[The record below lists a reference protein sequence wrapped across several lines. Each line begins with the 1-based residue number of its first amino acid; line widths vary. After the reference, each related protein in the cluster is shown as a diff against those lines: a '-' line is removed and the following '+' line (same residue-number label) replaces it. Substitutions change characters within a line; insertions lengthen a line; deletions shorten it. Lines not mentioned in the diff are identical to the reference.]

1 MRRILALILISV
13 VGLPLLA
20 INYGNAAVTGGH
32 YSLSRYDFAHEV
44 NAIST
49 DPAMACYVTNLWG
62 ITFTNGAGSNTLDQN
77 TVTAWAN
84 LRLEGLAEET
94 YAERHYGLTYSS
106 DVLSAAAT
114 NLTAQMTA
122 AANAN
127 GANCSASATNALAN
141 LPYAVSAG
149 LMQAEAASELLST
162 KLPARISESVDS
174 LQGFYQAHLSEY
186 QKICVAIA
194 LVAPSD
200 VNAFNADRAA
210 GMSVGSLAAKYSKD
224 SSATQGGAY
233 GCFGP
238 TSTARDLTRGV
249 ALNTFGTPQ
258 AINQQGITYS
268 LYVAPI
274 TRTQLP
280 YSEVA
285 SQVLA
290 DVRSVNSGSIDAVKQ
305 SIYQEVGID
314 VNPLIGRYGSGQQGV
329 GIYPPASPATAITPN
344 DANGLDASTAL
355 HF

>member
-1 MRRILALILISV
+1 MAV
-13 VGLPLLA
+13 
-20 INYGNAAVTGGH
+20 NYGNAAVTGGH

-49 DPAMACYVTNLWG
+49 SPAMACYVTNLWG
-62 ITFTNGAGSNTLDQN
+62 ITFTTGAGSNTLDQN

-94 YAERHYGLTYSS
+94 YAERRYGLTYSS

-127 GANCSASATNALAN
+127 GASCPQSATLAFAN
-141 LPYAVSAG
+141 MPTAVAAS
-149 LMQAEAASELLST
+149 LLRAEAASEFLST
-162 KLPARISESVDS
+162 KLPARISESTTS
-174 LQGFYQAHLSEY
+174 LQAFYQAHLTEY

-194 LVAPSD
+194 LVAPTDLS
-200 VNAFNADRAA
+200 AFNADRTA

-224 SSATQGGAY
+224 ASASQGGAY

-238 TSTARDLTRGV
+238 SSTARDLTRDV
-249 ALNTFGTPQ
+249 ALNTYGNPQ
-258 AINQQGITYS
+258 VINQQGTNYW

-274 TRTQLP
+274 SRTQLS
-280 YSEVA
+280 Y
-285 SQVLA
+285 A
-290 DVRSVNSGSIDAVKQ
+290 DVATQVIDDIRSVNSGSVDAVKQ
-305 SIYQEVGID
+305 SIFQEVGID

-329 GIYPPASPATAITPN
+329 GIYPPASPASTITPN
-344 DANGLDASTAL
+344 GGTGLDASTAL